1 MICYHTTDAAGTA
14 PTSII
19 RSLRSACAVA
29 KGGAGGR
36 SFNPGEWG
44 VEFAGV
50 RAGQVEDVDV
60 GVLGCDAAGD
70 DVALGDDSFRAA
82 GNVEE
87 GGAGGVEQLSG
98 FCDGGVDGG
107 GVFGELVASHR
118 VGGEKRCVAAL
129 FSLGRVGVELVE
141 QDAVD
146 FGGVFGVH
154 PVGVG
159 VG

>member
-1 MICYHTTDAAGTA
+1 MG
-14 PTSII
+14 S
-19 RSLRSACAVA
+19 
-29 KGGAGGR
+29 
-36 SFNPGEWG
+36 
-44 VEFAGV
+44 EFAGV
-50 RAGQVEDVDV
+50 CAGQVEDVDV

-70 DVALGDDSFRAA
+70 DVALGDDSLRAA

-87 GGAGGVEQLSG
+87 GDAGGVELLSG
-98 FCDGGVDGG
+98 FCNG
-107 GVFGELVASHR
+107 GVFGELIASHR

-159 VG
+159 SLVLVRALLVVALLQRGELLGGCGFGGPGAARQDCFG